1 MMLQQLLRK
10 VRVALTPRSRLLRTR
25 LPDGTL
31 ILGRNRAGFGGRG
44 VYIERDTF
52 EPELRLLPLI
62 LPPGG
67 VLIDVGANTGVYSL
81 VGARLT
87 GSDGI
92 VVSLEPFVDVLA
104 TLRLSV
110 EANGFH
116 NMRLRNVCAGR
127 ETGVA
132 EFWMNH
138 GKPNSFSLVRH
149 DPEAEKLSVQ
159 VVSLDELFI
168 WERLPRVDFLKIDA
182 EGAETEV
189 LAGARRL
196 VERFRPVVQ
205 VEITLKEPVFELT
218 DYVVL
223 RRDHSPNAVLM
234 PADHPRRAQV
244 DALGWS

>member
-44 VYIERDTF
+44 VYIERDTL
-52 EPELRLLPLI
+52 EPELRLLPLL

-138 GKPNSFSLVRH
+138 DKPTHSVSCGTTPGRKSSPYRSSASTSSSFGNGCRASTSSRSTRRAPKPKSSPAPGDWSSASGRSCRL
-149 DPEAEKLSVQ
+149 
-159 VVSLDELFI
+159 
-168 WERLPRVDFLKIDA
+168 RLPSRSRCSSH
-182 EGAETEV
+182 G
-189 LAGARRL
+189 
-196 VERFRPVVQ
+196 
-205 VEITLKEPVFELT
+205 
-218 DYVVL
+218 L
-223 RRDHSPNAVLM
+223 RRAAP
-234 PADHPRRAQV
+234 
-244 DALGWS
+244 